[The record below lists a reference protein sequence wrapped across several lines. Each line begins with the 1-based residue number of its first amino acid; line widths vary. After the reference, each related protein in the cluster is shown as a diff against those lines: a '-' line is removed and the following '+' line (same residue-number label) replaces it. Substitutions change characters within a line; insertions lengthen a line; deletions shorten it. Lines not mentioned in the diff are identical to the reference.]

1 MTTLRP
7 SMQPRETRSEALA
20 RWERMGWLR
29 LDCKQCRDDFYNT
42 PEYPWA
48 VFAPTHEIK
57 DRCQSPRPEPHC
69 SCPVCWG

>member
-1 MTTLRP
+1 VTLRP

-20 RWERMGWLR
+20 RWERMGWLVR
-29 LDCKQCRDDFYNT
+29 DCPGCKEFYDT

-48 VFAPTHEIK
+48 VFAPSHEVR
-57 DRCQSPRPEPHC
+57 DRCESGLKPHC